1 MSPGCVKKKINCPF
15 SCTKPFE
22 MVIER
27 ISLINGL
34 LDQKVRR
41 AKDTYKLVIA
51 SIQNSVVNSILKD
64 RTGAS

>member
-1 MSPGCVKKKINCPF
+1 
-15 SCTKPFE
+15 